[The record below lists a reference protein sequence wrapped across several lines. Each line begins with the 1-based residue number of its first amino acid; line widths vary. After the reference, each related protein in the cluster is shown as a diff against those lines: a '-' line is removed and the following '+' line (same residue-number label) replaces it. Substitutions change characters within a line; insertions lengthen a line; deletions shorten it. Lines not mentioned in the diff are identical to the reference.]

1 MQALLSARRRR
12 GDFTTQFG
20 AFLFLVVFPATFTA
34 VAPRSTV
41 ELRRDASAVSVTVC
55 AHTLFVIPYWCQH
68 EQGVRRVEL
77 EFSSGERVGY
87 NAHLSA
93 DANRVNRRGKT
104 EDNATIH
111 FLGAGEGA
119 SAMVEIGRM
128 DEVLAQAQGFIDDG
142 GSRSLEL
149 SFFAH
154 RVMGLYV
161 GGLLSLLVLLWL
173 PLAGLAIARRVLGRP
188 YWPFDS

>member
-1 MQALLSARRRR
+1 MNAFFSARRRR

-34 VAPRSTV
+34 VAPRTTV
-41 ELRRDASAVSVTVC
+41 ALQRDASGVRVTTC
-55 AHTLFVIPYWCQH
+55 AHTLFFIPYWCQH
-68 EQGVRRVEL
+68 ERDVRRVEL
-77 EFSSGERVGY
+77 EFSSGERVGF
-87 NAHLSA
+87 NAHLSEY
-93 DANRVNRRGKT
+93 ANRVNRRGKT

-119 SAMVEIGRM
+119 SAMVEVDLM
-128 DEVLAQAQGFIDDG
+128 DEVLAQAQGFIDDPQ
-142 GSRSLEL
+142 SRALDL
-149 SFFAH
+149 SFYAH

-173 PLAGLAIARRVLGRP
+173 PLAGLAIVRRVLGRP
-188 YWPFDS
+188 YWPFDA

>member
-1 MQALLSARRRR
+1 MNASVPARRRR

-34 VAPRSTV
+34 VAPRATV
-41 ELRRDASAVSVTVC
+41 ELQRDTSGVSVTIC

-87 NAHLSA
+87 NAQLSA

-111 FLGAGEGA
+111 FFGNGEGA
-119 SAMVEIGRM
+119 SAMVETGRM
-128 DEVLAQAQGFIDDG
+128 DEVLAQAQSFIDDR
-142 GSRSLEL
+142 GSRSLGL

-173 PLAGLAIARRVLGRP
+173 PLAGLAIVRRVLGRP
-188 YWPFDS
+188 YWPFDA

>member
-1 MQALLSARRRR
+1 MQASLSTRRRC

-34 VAPRSTV
+34 VAPRATV
-41 ELRRDASAVSVTVC
+41 QLQRDASGVHVTIC
-55 AHTLFVIPYWCQH
+55 AHTLFFIPYWCQR
-68 EQGVRRVEL
+68 ERDVRRVEL

-87 NAHLSA
+87 NAHLSEE
-93 DANRVNRRGKT
+93 ANRVNRRGKT
-104 EDNATIH
+104 EDNAAIH

-119 SAMVEIGRM
+119 SAMVEVDRM
-128 DEVLAQAQGFIDDG
+128 DEVLAQAQGFIDDRNG
-142 GSRSLEL
+142 RSLDL
-149 SFFAH
+149 SFYAH

-173 PLAGLAIARRVLGRP
+173 PLASLAIVRRVLGRP
-188 YWPFDS
+188 YWPFDA

>member
-1 MQALLSARRRR
+1 MQASLSTRRRC

-20 AFLFLVVFPATFTA
+20 AFLFLVVFPATFTV
-34 VAPRSTV
+34 VAPRATV
-41 ELRRDASAVSVTVC
+41 QLQRDASGVHVTIC
-55 AHTLFVIPYWCQH
+55 AHTLFFIPYWCQR
-68 EQGVRRVEL
+68 ERDVRRVEL

-87 NAHLSA
+87 NAHLSEA
-93 DANRVNRRGKT
+93 DNRVNRRGKT

-119 SAMVEIGRM
+119 SAMVEVDRM
-128 DEVLAQAQGFIDDG
+128 DEVLAQAQGFIDDRNG
-142 GSRSLEL
+142 RSLDL
-149 SFFAH
+149 SFYAH

-173 PLAGLAIARRVLGRP
+173 PLAGLAIVRRVLGRP
-188 YWPFDS
+188 YWPFDA